1 MRLRHRG
8 GDLVHLA
15 YCTNVHPA
23 EDLHGILAQLDTYAV
38 AVRDHLGAD
47 RLGIGL
53 WLAHR
58 VAAGLAA
65 DPDATLRL
73 RAELT
78 RRGLEVVTLNGF
90 PYEGFHQPVV
100 KHAVYRPD
108 WSERARPEHTA
119 NLARVLALLLPDDV
133 TTGSVSTL
141 PFGWRTGWTGE
152 HQDRARR
159 HVDAL
164 GRELAEL
171 RHRTGRTIRIAF
183 EPEPGCVVETTAQ
196 AVRHLQGMDQG
207 HFGLCLDVCHLAVA
221 FEDPRQALA
230 RLARAGIEVVKA
242 QVSCALHAETPADP
256 EVRRALGAFDEPRF
270 LHQTR
275 RAGTPAPG
283 VDDLPEALG
292 GAGDLSGAEAA
303 LSGAEALNRDA
314 PWRSHFHIPV
324 HADPAPP
331 LTSTRPV
338 LRETLAA
345 LLTPD
350 RPRTTHLEVETYTWS
365 VLPEPPRDEKELA
378 AGIAAELDWTRRELL
393 ALGLTEPTTE
403 ASSPAPTPHP
413 IRSSS

>member
-38 AVRDHLGAD
+38 AVRDRLGAD

-58 VAAGLAA
+58 VAAELAA
-65 DPDATLRL
+65 DPGATLRL

-90 PYEGFHQPVV
+90 PYQGFHQPVV

-108 WSERARPEHTA
+108 WSEPARLEHTA
-119 NLARVLALLLPDDV
+119 NLARILALLLPEDV
-133 TTGSVSTL
+133 ATGSVSTL
-141 PFGWRTGWTGE
+141 PFGWRTGWTRE
-152 HQDRARR
+152 HQNRALR

-171 RHRTGRTIRIAF
+171 RRRTGRTIRIAF
-183 EPEPGCVVETTAQ
+183 EPEPGCVVETTGQ
-196 AVRHLQGMDQG
+196 AVRHLQGLDPG
-207 HFGLCLDVCHLAVA
+207 HFGVCLDICHLAVA
-221 FEDPRQALA
+221 FEDPRTALA
-230 RLARAGIEVVKA
+230 RLAGAGIEVVKA
-242 QVSCALHAETPADP
+242 QVSCALHAQAPADP

-283 VDDLPEALG
+283 VDDLSEALTG
-292 GAGDLSGAEAA
+292 TGA
-303 LSGAEALNRDA
+303 LSGYA

-338 LRETLAA
+338 LRDTLAA

-393 ALGLTEPTTE
+393 ALGLTEPATE
-403 ASSPAPTPHP
+403 ATSPQPAPIPHSNP
-413 IRSSS
+413 IRSSP

>member
-108 WSERARPEHTA
+108 WSEPARPEHTA

-196 AVRHLQGMDQG
+196 AVRHLQGMDPG
-207 HFGLCLDVCHLAVA
+207 HFGLCLDICHLAVA

-292 GAGDLSGAEAA
+292 
-303 LSGAEALNRDA
+303 GAEALNRDA

-403 ASSPAPTPHP
+403 ATSPTPTPTPTPHP